1 MKEIIYITLYTSLAL
16 IILTFIT
23 NKLYKLKE
31 SNSFFKNLAI
41 FIYNYSYLILIG
53 ISTLFMVFDEMYN
66 ENAEFINRK
75 LSDILYGFS
84 KAIFSIG
91 AFSGAIKYASTLK
104 LFKEQYKKIVMSEEF
119 SGLLGSKLDA
129 FAHSTEYLEKLDIH
143 QLKELW
149 EDVTLSKYKNSFP
162 LIYDDLKSNLENEL
176 FLKANTSFYY
186 KHFYVE
192 YDIKLNKEDD
202 KYVNVSYSTNYTIV
216 RNNEKPF
223 EWEFYKT
230 IHKENQESSNIKT
243 IINIDGDDIYDS
255 KKAEYLENND
265 NDDINDNLISLK
277 CTETLSGKRQY
288 NVKKT
293 STYRQNLEIDKALG
307 FGSGRIIDDLF
318 VTIKYSD
325 DLDVFFNKVNK
336 NKFEENIDKENRI
349 LKYENRKLLLPGEK
363 FIIFLLR
370 PGK

>member
-1 MKEIIYITLYTSLAL
+1 MREIIFITLYTSFTLVV
-16 IILTFIT
+16 LTFLA

-31 SNSFFKNLAI
+31 SNNFFKNLAL

-53 ISTLFMVFDEMYN
+53 ISMFFMIFHEMYN
-66 ENAEFINRK
+66 TNGEYINEK
-75 LSDILYGFS
+75 LSNILYGLC

-104 LFKEQYKKIVMSEEF
+104 LFKEQYRKIVMSKEF
-119 SGLLGSKLDA
+119 SNLLGNKLDA
-129 FAHSTEYLEKLDIH
+129 FAHSTDYLEKLELY

-149 EDVTLSKYKNSFP
+149 QDVTLTKYKSSFP
-162 LIYDDLKSNLENEL
+162 LIYEELKCNLENEL

-186 KHFYVE
+186 KHCYVE
-192 YDIKLNKEDD
+192 YEIELDEEDD
-202 KYVNVSYSTNYTIV
+202 KYINVTYSTNYTII
-216 RNNEKPF
+216 RNDEKEF
-223 EWEFYKT
+223 EWEFYKNL
-230 IHKENQESSNIKT
+230 HKENFSSSDMET
-243 IINIDGDDIYDS
+243 IINIDGYEIFDS
-255 KKAEYLENND
+255 KKALYVENNENEDIKD
-265 NDDINDNLISLK
+265 NQMYLK
-277 CTETLSGKRQY
+277 CTEILGGKKQY

-293 STYRQNLEIDKALG
+293 STYKQNLEIDKSLG
-307 FGSGRIIDDLF
+307 FGSSRIIDDLF
-318 VTIKYSD
+318 VTIKYSNN
-325 DLDVFFNKVNK
+325 LDVYFNKVNK

>member
-1 MKEIIYITLYTSLAL
+1 MREIIYITLYTSVAL
-16 IILTFIT
+16 VVLTFIT

-53 ISTLFMVFDEMYN
+53 ISTLFMVFDEIYN
-66 ENAEFINRK
+66 ENGEFINRK

-129 FAHSTEYLEKLDIH
+129 FAHSTDYLEKLDIH

-162 LIYDDLKSNLENEL
+162 LIYDDLKCNLENEL

-192 YDIKLNKEDD
+192 YDIKLDKEDD
-202 KYVNVSYSTNYTIV
+202 RYVNVSYSTNYTII
-216 RNNEKPF
+216 RNNDKPF

-230 IHKENQESSNIKT
+230 IHKANQESSNIET

-255 KKAEYLENND
+255 KKAEYLENNEGD
-265 NDDINDNLISLK
+265 EINDNLLSLK
-277 CTETLSGKRQY
+277 CTETLSGKKQY
-288 NVKKT
+288 NVKKI

-307 FGSGRIIDDLF
+307 FGSGRIIDDLV

-336 NKFEENIDKENRI
+336 NKFEENIDKENRV

-370 PGK
+370 LGK

>member
-1 MKEIIYITLYTSLAL
+1 MKEIFAITLYTALAL
-16 IILTFIT
+16 VILTFLA
-23 NKLYKLKE
+23 NGLSRLKE
-31 SNSFFKNLAI
+31 RNKHIKSLAT
-41 FIYNYSYLILIG
+41 FCYNYSYLILIS
-53 ISTLFMVFDEMYN
+53 ISVLFILFHDIWNLTGNFMDK
-66 ENAEFINRK
+66 K
-75 LSDILYGFS
+75 LADVLYGLS

-119 SGLLGSKLDA
+119 SDLLGSKLDA
-129 FAHSTEYLEKLDIH
+129 FAHSTDYLEKLDLY

-149 EDVTLSKYKNSFP
+149 QDVTLTKYKNSFP
-162 LIYDDLKSNLENEL
+162 LIYDDLKGNLENEL

-186 KHFYVE
+186 KHFHVE
-192 YDIKLNKEDD
+192 YDIELDQIDD
-202 KYVNVSYSTNYTIV
+202 NFINVKYVTNYTIV
-216 RNNEKPF
+216 RNNETKF

-230 IHKENQESSNIKT
+230 LHKDNYDSLDIET
-243 IINIDGDDIYDS
+243 LINIDGYEVYDS
-255 KKAEYLENND
+255 KKAEYVKDVENGEIID
-265 NDDINDNLISLK
+265 NQIYLK
-277 CTETLSGKRQY
+277 CTETLEGKKQY
-288 NVKKT
+288 NVQKT
-293 STYRQNLEIDKALG
+293 STYKQNLSIDKALG

-325 DLDVFFNKVNK
+325 NLDVFFNKVSN
-336 NKFEENIDKENRI
+336 NKFDETVDKKNRV